1 VYISLHKA
9 RCTIINRFFFSY
21 LRRREIPSARFRALP
36 RAYFALSLKYLSV
49 SPSLLSLSLS
59 LSLSPSLFLLPDYFS
74 TLLRPPF
81 SLSVLSR
88 RFPTHGFP
96 ALSSRTLLPHCSPI
110 ATAGALANSFL
121 SPGFPNLSLFSARF
135 TLFSPCHPA
144 ALLRHCRFVFRPRF
158 SAELEPRE
166 RSAISFATRFI
177 LLAAFL

>member
-21 LRRREIPSARFRALP
+21 LAGTLCSFP
-36 RAYFALSLKYLSV
+36 RAYFPLSLKYLSMSV
-49 SPSLLSLSLS
+49 PPRPPCPPSFSLT
-59 LSLSPSLFLLPDYFS
+59 LSPSLVPDYLS
-74 TLLRPPF
+74 APLLAR

-88 RFPTHGFP
+88 RFPTRGFP
-96 ALSSRTLLPHCSPI
+96 ALSSDSPSSLFPDRHRR
-110 ATAGALANSFL
+110 ALANSFL

-135 TLFSPCHPA
+135 TLFSPALP
-144 ALLRHCRFVFRPRF
+144 LLRCRFVFRPRF
-158 SAELEPRE
+158 YGAELEPCE